1 MATPYNPFATQDKRV
16 LGMSR
21 RGQAAY
27 RGGTMATTQP
37 ALPQMQQQGQQT
49 MFQPMGAPPRPQ
61 GFMAGPMGP
70 AMPADVFPRP
80 PAPQGPPQAMDP
92 RQMAL
97 SQMLGMGRAGG
108 RPDPTMKALID
119 SMTGARVHKGMDGRQ
134 LGMEGVDPNVKYML
148 YAMRGRRHK
157 GMDGKDIY

>member
-1 MATPYNPFATQDKRV
+1 MITQPYNPVRPDKRL

-21 RGQAAY
+21 RGQNAY
-27 RGGTMATTQP
+27 RGGTMATTNP
-37 ALPQMQQQGQQT
+37 AMPPAGQQT
-49 MFQPMGAPPRPQ
+49 MFQPNPMMMPPGQR
-61 GFMAGPMGP
+61 GFPAGPMGP

-80 PAPQGPPQAMDP
+80 QAPAPAAPDP

-97 SQMLGMGRAGG
+97 SQMLGMGRNTGG

-134 LGMEGVDPNVKYML
+134 LGMSGVDPNIKYML

-157 GMDGKDIY
+157 GMGGEDIY